1 MARDGLLVKIL
12 TFLLMKEIGNLMM
25 HKKRK
30 RKLYPW
36 RCSLGKVRP
45 FSGWGYILH
54 LITESNHLVTMSRTV
69 YLFIYVVCTA
79 LQKAGK
85 HMEDSVVAAYV
96 ALLLGCIV
104 QENEV
109 SVMRY
114 IEIGVYTIDRDV

>member
-12 TFLLMKEIGNLMM
+12 TFLLMKEIRNLMM

-109 SVMRY
+109 RNLNWCLHYRQRCLRM
-114 IEIGVYTIDRDV
+114 

>member
-12 TFLLMKEIGNLMM
+12 TFLLMKEIRNLMM

-54 LITESNHLVTMSRTV
+54 PITESNHLVTMSRTV

-109 SVMRY
+109 RH
-114 IEIGVYTIDRDV
+114 

>member
-1 MARDGLLVKIL
+1 
-12 TFLLMKEIGNLMM
+12 
-25 HKKRK
+25 
-30 RKLYPW
+30 
-36 RCSLGKVRP
+36 
-45 FSGWGYILH
+45 
-54 LITESNHLVTMSRTV
+54 MSHTV
-69 YLFIYVVCTA
+69 YLFNYVVCTA

>member
-1 MARDGLLVKIL
+1 
-12 TFLLMKEIGNLMM
+12 MM

-54 LITESNHLVTMSRTV
+54 LITESNHLVTISRTV
-69 YLFIYVVCTA
+69 YLFIYLFIYVVCTA

-109 SVMRY
+109 SVIRY
-114 IEIGVYTIDRDV
+114 IEIGVYITDRDV